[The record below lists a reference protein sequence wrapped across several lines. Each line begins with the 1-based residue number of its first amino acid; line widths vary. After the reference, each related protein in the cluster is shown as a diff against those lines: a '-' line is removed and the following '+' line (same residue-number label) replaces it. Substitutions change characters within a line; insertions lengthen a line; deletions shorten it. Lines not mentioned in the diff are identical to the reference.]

1 MSDGANRE
9 MTQDDHDLERIMD
22 VLDEAIMSDDP
33 RVEECLRRLMVTVAL
48 IRPEGRRGNLMQGPL
63 RQLRE
68 ELIMINRRL
77 TSLESQI
84 NRMNVQSDPL
94 DQWRKRYEQQVWT
107 APNTI
112 TPMPP
117 PTVGSWAVGDP
128 LPGSDWG
135 QGTATDPFDNKKTL

>member
-33 RVEECLRRLMVTVAL
+33 RIVECLRRLMVTVAL

-68 ELIMINRRL
+68 DLTMINRRV
-77 TSLESQI
+77 TSLEHELRNQRVNTS
-84 NRMNVQSDPL
+84 
-94 DQWRKRYEQQVWT
+94 DQWRKYYQEQVWT
-107 APNTI
+107 APT
-112 TPMPP
+112 TAMPP
-117 PTVGSWAVGDP
+117 TQVTWSVGDP
-128 LPGSDWG
+128 VPGSDWG
-135 QGTATDPFDNKKTL
+135 QGIAIDPFDNKKTL